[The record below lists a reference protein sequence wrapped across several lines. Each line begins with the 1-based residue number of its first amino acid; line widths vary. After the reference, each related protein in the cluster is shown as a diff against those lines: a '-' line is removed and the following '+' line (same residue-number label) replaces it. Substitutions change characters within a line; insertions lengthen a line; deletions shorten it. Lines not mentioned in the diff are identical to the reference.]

1 MQPEKITPPVYE
13 GSVLAPAAFAG
24 ALATF
29 YFGPGDRADRF
40 ARYIGRAYRD
50 MNRSIVGLGGLDP
63 RSRAALRTTAEDSVR
78 GQLLELMAD
87 QTAPSATGFDSWHRG
102 ACEALIGVYGSHGI
116 HLTVGQAQKWLN
128 MTLKYLFV
136 ADALGVTPMA
146 QVRRHYRFAHMP
158 IDNVVLD
165 ALAAMEP
172 AGPTY
177 PRPWSRQDDYDEY
190 LRFQHAVRTR
200 FGCCLDGEFMAW
212 HPHHEQWAQAKGS
225 L

>member
-1 MQPEKITPPVYE
+1 MQPEKVTTPVYE

-29 YFGPGDRADRF
+29 YFGPGDCANRL
-40 ARYIGRAYRD
+40 ARYIRRAYRD
-50 MNRSIVGLGGLDP
+50 MNRTIVGLGGLDL
-63 RSRAALRTTAEDSVR
+63 RSRAALRATTEDSVR
-78 GQLLELMAD
+78 DQLIQLMDD
-87 QTAPSATGFDSWHRG
+87 QAVPSAAGFDSWHRG
-102 ACEALIGVYGSHGI
+102 ACEALIGVYRSYEI

-136 ADALGVTPMA
+136 TDALGVTPMA
-146 QVRRHYRFAHMP
+146 PVRSYYRFAHMP

-165 ALAAMEP
+165 ALSAMEP
-172 AGPTY
+172 AGPTH
-177 PRPWSRQDDYDEY
+177 PRPWSRRDDYDEY

-212 HPHHEQWAQAKGS
+212 HPHGEQRTQAKGP